1 MEEEKKTR
9 QEGMT
14 RRGKIILTVFAGA
27 VIVFLIWW
35 LIPRSFEGITGM
47 KGIQPQK
54 ISCTIQPAD
63 IEASPL
69 QITVTDS
76 EETATIISH
85 LKSSK
90 YRPDVRHPLSSGGY
104 SSDAYDGRSIRI
116 GITDPEGEYWKYS
129 IDFVDAKAM
138 VITTVENPA
147 ASDFT
152 YESEAY
158 SPLEPELFN
167 RLYDYIE
174 SLEPVEVTKAEP
186 EDQGK

>member
-76 EETATIISH
+76 EGKTAGG
-85 LKSSK
+85 
-90 YRPDVRHPLSSGGY
+90 RLSGLS
-104 SSDAYDGRSIRI
+104 
-116 GITDPEGEYWKYS
+116 
-129 IDFVDAKAM
+129 
-138 VITTVENPA
+138 
-147 ASDFT
+147 
-152 YESEAY
+152 
-158 SPLEPELFN
+158 
-167 RLYDYIE
+167 
-174 SLEPVEVTKAEP
+174 
-186 EDQGK
+186 

>member
-27 VIVFLIWW
+27 IIVFLIWW

-63 IEASPL
+63 IEATPL

-76 EETATIISH
+76 DETAPS
-85 LKSSK
+85 
-90 YRPDVRHPLSSGGY
+90 YVY
-104 SSDAYDGRSIRI
+104 A
-116 GITDPEGEYWKYS
+116 
-129 IDFVDAKAM
+129 
-138 VITTVENPA
+138 
-147 ASDFT
+147 
-152 YESEAY
+152 
-158 SPLEPELFN
+158 
-167 RLYDYIE
+167 
-174 SLEPVEVTKAEP
+174 EPVKEP
-186 EDQGK
+186 GADTDAGEKGEEADGGNEEKDQQ